1 MENQED
7 SHLLSIYKNINS
19 TIVRNDFPLCRI
31 QRMVKKLL
39 LPPPMN
45 VKPEGKLVVLTMD
58 HPPNSAWHNQE
69 VTSQFPGSLRG
80 GKEKTETN
88 VQCSCFSGGL
98 LKNWLVFYLNLNSN
112 RKGAAENKREGW
124 TSISSLITAPTPGSV
139 WNQLHKTSNSQLL
152 PRETKSWNRCTMFQL
167 FKECPKDCFLSHLF
181 WMLTEPGIVSSP
193 GSS

>member
-112 RKGAAENKREGW
+112 RKGAAENKREGLDQYILTHHSTYSW
-124 TSISSLITAPTPGSV
+124 LSMELASQNLQLPASSQGDKELEQMYNVPAIQGVS
-139 WNQLHKTSNSQLL
+139 KGLL
-152 PRETKSWNRCTMFQL
+152 PISL
-167 FKECPKDCFLSHLF
+167 VLDAD
-181 WMLTEPGIVSSP
+181 
-193 GSS
+193 